1 MTFRAWVVA
10 AAVALTFSA
19 PAVAKTKWTAQTS
32 PSLYAMSDED
42 ESDHSFYA
50 VCPIRGIVELYVGA
64 NEHVGKGEN
73 DAVKLRFES
82 DGKSATLSGISRW
95 SFNSEMTGGT
105 ELVTRVETNHDV
117 FKVLSTGKPIKLT
130 GSLSKPV
137 TWNHPGMADAVKKF
151 MKDCAP
157 R

>member
-1 MTFRAWVVA
+1 LLIAPLML
-10 AAVALTFSA
+10 ALIAA
-19 PAVAKTKWTAQTS
+19 PAAAKTKWTAATS
-32 PSLYAMSDED
+32 PSLYAASDEP
-42 ESDHSFYA
+42 ESDHSLYA
-50 VCPIRGIVELYVGA
+50 VCPIRGIVELFVGA
-64 NEHVGKGEN
+64 DEQVGKGEN

-82 DGKSATLSGISRW
+82 DGKSATLSGISRK

-117 FKVLSTGKPIKLT
+117 FKVLSSGKPIKLT